1 MTIYTIA
8 ITNWLQPRHL
18 RQFSNLLFD
27 ALCCQAVRWL
37 APPCVAQLA
46 PPWSRWPGSA
56 THPRTPPA
64 PPTQLAC
71 LGHDSL
77 FQHNTT
83 QLLLTFTFSAICWK
97 QNLYFITEKL
107 NSCPKMWW
115 NVSFR
120 NILLMSYLGP
130 PLAGCPVNNHH
141 PEWVGV
147 GWWRGT
153 FNYKGDLVNWRTLGS
168 VFDKLVGASHHD
180 NLIVALCCWF
190 NVDDDLF
197 RVFNEATQ
205 GKVLEQKKWCFILWY
220 YRVS

>member
-1 MTIYTIA
+1 MT
-8 ITNWLQPRHL
+8 H
-18 RQFSNLLFD
+18 FF
-27 ALCCQAVRWL
+27 
-37 APPCVAQLA
+37 
-46 PPWSRWPGSA
+46 
-56 THPRTPPA
+56 
-64 PPTQLAC
+64 
-71 LGHDSL
+71 
-77 FQHNTT
+77 NTT
-83 QLLLTFTFSAICWK
+83 QLLLTFSFSAICWK
-97 QNLYFITEKL
+97 QHLYFFTEKL
-107 NSCPKMWW
+107 YSCPKKWW

-130 PLAGCPVNNHH
+130 PLAGCPGNNHH

-180 NLIVALCCWF
+180 NLIEALCCWF

-205 GKVLEQKKWCFILWY
+205 EKVLEQKSEALFCDTTGYPKEKETGFLLLLNKDTDTDTFFIANF
-220 YRVS
+220 